1 MPAMSCSGCWPT
13 ARGTPVPIPSSN
25 PTLRQRG
32 DTARLDA
39 VVLEPLVSRYL
50 LGGDDRATAV
60 LRSASVAPE
69 DAIVTLPGIGTTRIY
84 AYGGTGHL
92 MTQES
97 SSASTLPA
105 TFRLAA
111 SPSCGASRP
120 SEAPAWNGGS
130 AWMTVLLGAVSP
142 NRRCVPIPQGKP
154 RRRRKMALWLADISR
169 RYISCTVPLTGSH
182 KVQAN
187 HRRSKAPARI

>member
-13 ARGTPVPIPSSN
+13 ARCTPVPIALSN

-39 VVLEPLVSRYL
+39 VVLEPLVSRHL
-50 LGGDDRATAV
+50 LDGDDHVTAV
-60 LRSASVAPE
+60 LGSASLAPE
-69 DAIVTLPGIGTTRIY
+69 DATVALPGIGTARIY
-84 AYGGTGHL
+84 AYGATGHL
-92 MTQES
+92 VTQES
-97 SSASTLPA
+97 SSTSTLPA

-130 AWMTVLLGAVSP
+130 AWMTVLLGTVSP
-142 NRRCVPIPQGKP
+142 NRPVPPHAAWNAQTP
-154 RRRRKMALWLADISR
+154 
-169 RYISCTVPLTGSH
+169 P
-182 KVQAN
+182 
-187 HRRSKAPARI
+187 

>member
-1 MPAMSCSGCWPT
+1 MSCSGCWPT

-50 LGGDDRATAV
+50 LDGDDHATAI
-60 LRSASVAPE
+60 LGSASLAPE
-69 DAIVTLPGIGTTRIY
+69 DATVALPGIGTARIY
-84 AYGGTGHL
+84 AYGATGHL
-92 MTQES
+92 VIQES

-111 SPSCGASRP
+111 SLSCGASRVFRTCAGVGGLGCLVVLHFYRGWVGSTP
-120 SEAPAWNGGS
+120 SSRRMLACSGGGS
-130 AWMTVLLGAVSP
+130 GMTGGVW
-142 NRRCVPIPQGKP
+142 CVAG
-154 RRRRKMALWLADISR
+154 ISR
-169 RYISCTVPLTGSH
+169 SRDRAVKMSLPVGLAG
-182 KVQAN
+182 
-187 HRRSKAPARI
+187 RPA

>member
-1 MPAMSCSGCWPT
+1 M
-13 ARGTPVPIPSSN
+13 
-25 PTLRQRG
+25 
-32 DTARLDA
+32 
-39 VVLEPLVSRYL
+39 LEPLVSRYL
-50 LGGDDRATAV
+50 LDGDDHATAV
-60 LRSASVAPE
+60 LGSASLASE
-69 DAIVTLPGIGTTRIY
+69 DATVALPGIGTARIY
-84 AYGGTGHL
+84 AYGATGHL
-92 MTQES
+92 VIQES

-105 TFRLAA
+105 AFRLAA

-142 NRRCVPIPQGKP
+142 NRPVRPHAPGTH
-154 RRRRKMALWLADISR
+154 RRRRNMTLWLSDISS